1 MEIHH
6 KIEVIMKEDDI
17 NKAWGVTDLLTQRC
31 TTQINRLLSVFEDFQ
46 RLTTVGDTRFTF
58 RDTQEIGVP
67 PGWLGFIGDTK
78 IYTEELKTLD
88 AYKVLLENVVVEPGD
103 QWAHYQAVA
112 AAVHLEMM
120 SIYVQKM
127 NDSGMTAAAAL
138 LRADVPLPAP
148 LIDVAAA
155 HGAECH
161 GRCDPLALKLVMV
174 LTREE
179 YLMAN
184 APDVCGTAPCAIC
197 GQLFDGP
204 ARIRHLRELGPC
216 RDAIISYIDEGEV
229 FYCDGSCNKP
239 NCKRMEHQYP
249 KWPFLSAGACE
260 RHKGG
265 HDNGTQ
271 HEIRLCYIKMWEAC
285 NVECICPSAENGHQM
300 CHKPS
305 CPLNLFACEVRD
317 KIKKERPPCT
327 CNKSYHQH
335 DCKWTCPKLQFM
347 IQNKF
352 YRKDNPGGFH
362 GYPEALAAK
371 RRRFENEARVAE
383 TDVGYDSDGS
393 EALVCVPVRSGTA
406 NF

>member
-46 RLTTVGDTRFTF
+46 RLTIVGDARFTF

-67 PGWLGFIGDTK
+67 PEWFSFIGDTK

-120 SIYVQKM
+120 SIY
-127 NDSGMTAAAAL
+127 
-138 LRADVPLPAP
+138 
-148 LIDVAAA
+148 
-155 HGAECH
+155 
-161 GRCDPLALKLVMV
+161 
-174 LTREE
+174 
-179 YLMAN
+179 
-184 APDVCGTAPCAIC
+184 
-197 GQLFDGP
+197 
-204 ARIRHLRELGPC
+204 
-216 RDAIISYIDEGEV
+216 
-229 FYCDGSCNKP
+229 
-239 NCKRMEHQYP
+239 
-249 KWPFLSAGACE
+249 
-260 RHKGG
+260 
-265 HDNGTQ
+265 
-271 HEIRLCYIKMWEAC
+271 
-285 NVECICPSAENGHQM
+285 
-300 CHKPS
+300 
-305 CPLNLFACEVRD
+305 CEVRD

-371 RRRFENEARVAE
+371 RRRFENEARAAE
-383 TDVGYDSDGS
+383 TDAGYDSDGS